1 MVVRMIFII
10 SAFLCVGSLGY
21 IEICLSPSMTL
32 SYKKHKLVTSLNDC
46 ILPHWMI
53 ATFSPEH
60 VLLSGGSQSWSKSS
74 RWWQGSNISLPLSL
88 SLSLA
93 QRGQTL
99 NWVFLPSDPHI
110 SLSLSLCIN
119 KVVISCGLAM
129 CSALC
134 SPALIYDDIQGY
146 NL

>member
-88 SLSLA
+88 SCTTWADFKLSVLA
-93 QRGQTL
+93 LRSSHL
-99 NWVFLPSDPHI
+99 